1 MYFNF
6 EFSYILIPLILILYI
21 FIKKL
26 RKYLMYTLILIAT
39 FGIIETAFVKNK
51 IINSSNKLIGNLQ
64 FYFTIL
70 SHFILYFSL
79 VEYKKYYSPNL
90 ICILLFIIINLFV
103 LLVPYWPYNL
113 TKNDF
118 YIINFMCYLP
128 FLLLYYI
135 IN

>member
-6 EFSYILIPLILILYI
+6 EFSYILIPLVLILY
-21 FIKKL
+21 FLFKKL

-51 IINSSNKLIGNLQ
+51 IINSGNKLIGHLQ

-70 SHFILYFSL
+70 FHFILYFCL
-79 VEYKKYYSPNL
+79 IEYKKYYSPNFT
-90 ICILLFIIINLFV
+90 CIILFIIINLFV
-103 LLVPYWPYNL
+103 LLVPNWPYNL

-118 YIINFMCYLP
+118 YIINLMCYLP